1 MVQHRIFV
9 ATLLAATA
17 LASHARAAPT
27 LLAYGALSANMTTD
41 LSGRTD
47 MLENGNPQNILGGL
61 GSGLAYA
68 GGNTFLAVPDRGP
81 NAVSYNGNVDDTT
94 SYISRF
100 QTMQMAITPSS
111 GGALPYSLTPTLAAT
126 TLLYSA
132 QPLNYGGI
140 PAGTTM

>member
-17 LASHARAAPT
+17 LASHARATPA
-27 LLAYGALSANMTTD
+27 LLAYGTLPAGLTID

-47 MLENGNPQNILGGL
+47 TLENGNPQNTLGGL

-81 NAVSYNGNVDDTT
+81 NAVSYNSNVDSKAVD
-94 SYISRF
+94 
-100 QTMQMAITPSS
+100 
-111 GGALPYSLTPTLAAT
+111 
-126 TLLYSA
+126 
-132 QPLNYGGI
+132 
-140 PAGTTM
+140 AGFVVS